1 MRLIFPIGQA
11 LMGIIGIYA
20 FWNMLWAMQI
30 IAIIYLF
37 LIVLFSLVVE
47 VLGDKFAISEIEDE

>member
-1 MRLIFPIGQA
+1 MRLYFPISQA

-30 IAIIYLF
+30 LAITYLF
-37 LIVLFSLVVE
+37 LIVLFSLGVE
-47 VLGDKFAISEIEDE
+47 VLRDKFAISEKEE